1 METWEAER
9 LLKIVKVGGNEWWNR
24 AYVSLLF
31 LCFQIYIP
39 FSSPDH
45 QGTDSWSLCFPGSM
59 SAVHWLLGG
68 LANEKHWWKNG
79 EKEEG

>member
-1 METWEAER
+1 MN
-9 LLKIVKVGGNEWWNR
+9 GGIGHMS
-24 AYVSLLF
+24 AY
-31 LCFQIYIP
+31 CFCVFRSIP